1 MLTIALTGGGTGGHI
16 YPGIAVA
23 EALVTPGAAES
34 APENGG
40 TSSAAS
46 GIRVF
51 WIGSRNGMDRSI
63 VEEAGILFYGVSA
76 GKLRRYLSFK
86 NVLDMFRVLS
96 GFFASRRIL
105 KKERPAALFSKGGF
119 VSVAPCAAARSLGI
133 PVFTHESDLS
143 PGLATRINAR
153 FARMIFTAYGETA
166 RRLGKYASRVKVS
179 GNPVRGVFFRACRE
193 TGRAFLGLS
202 DEKPVLLVLGGSQ
215 GALEI
220 NELVAA
226 WLPGLVSRFTVVH
239 QTGSKWEAPAATESY
254 RPCRYLNREMPHV
267 LAASDLVLGRSGAG
281 TLWECAVLGRPMV
294 LIPLRGRG
302 TRGDQVENAEVFRKA
317 GAAVVLAPEELRNG
331 QGLSRVLALAD
342 DAGKLAA
349 MAACSREMGRTD
361 AASCIAETML
371 HSIGGDNAS

>member
-1 MLTIALTGGGTGGHI
+1 MLKIALTGGGTGGHI

-23 EALVTPGAAES
+23 EALKTAD
-34 APENGG
+34 
-40 TSSAAS
+40 S
-46 GIRVF
+46 GMTVF

-63 VEEAGILFYGVSA
+63 VEEAGISFYGVPA
-76 GKLRRYLSFK
+76 GKLRRYVTLK
-86 NVLDMFRVLS
+86 NVPDMFRVLA

-105 KKERPAALFSKGGF
+105 KKERPSALFSKGGF

-153 FARMIFTAYGETA
+153 FARVIFTAYGETA

-179 GNPVRGVFFRACRE
+179 GNPVRGAFFKADRE
-193 TGRAFLGLS
+193 TGRAFLGLANK
-202 DEKPVLLVLGGSQ
+202 KPVLLVLGGSQ

-239 QTGSKWEAPAATESY
+239 QTGNKWEAPAATESY
-254 RPCRYLNREMPHV
+254 RPCQYLNREMPHV

-317 GAAVVLAPEELRNG
+317 GAAIVLSPEELRNG

-349 MAACSREMGRTD
+349 MAACSEETGRTS
-361 AASCIAETML
+361 AASCIAETMV
-371 HSIGGDNAS
+371 HSIGGSAS